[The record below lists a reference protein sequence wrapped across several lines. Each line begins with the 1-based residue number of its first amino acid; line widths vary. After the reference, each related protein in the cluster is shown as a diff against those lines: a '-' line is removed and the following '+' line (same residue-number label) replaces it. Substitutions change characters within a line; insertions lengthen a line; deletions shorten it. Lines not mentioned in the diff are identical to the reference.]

1 MKKTMKAGR
10 KRKYKVTP
18 MQIAVRVI
26 TEKDKR
32 EIKALEHKLLSS
44 HKIQS

>member
-1 MKKTMKAGR
+1 MKAGR

-18 MQIAVRVI
+18 MQIAVRVA

-32 EIKALEHKLLSS
+32 QIKALEHKLLSE
-44 HKIQS
+44 HKV